1 MLKRRVSEEEQEDL
15 ENNDISV
22 VDVFAHVSQ
31 APDCH
36 TLLYP
41 VMGFSCPCFCPYEL
55 PGHR

>member
-1 MLKRRVSEEEQEDL
+1 M
-15 ENNDISV
+15 
-22 VDVFAHVSQ
+22 SQ

-55 PGHR
+55 RRRCRNGVTFNKGIR